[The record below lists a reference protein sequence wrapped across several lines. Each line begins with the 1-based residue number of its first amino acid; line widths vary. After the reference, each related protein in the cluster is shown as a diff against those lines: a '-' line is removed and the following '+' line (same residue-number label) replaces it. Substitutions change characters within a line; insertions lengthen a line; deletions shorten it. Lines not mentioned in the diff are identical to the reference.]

1 MLKEIKKYGDPVL
14 RKNAEKVEVVTD
26 EIRTI
31 LLDMAET
38 MYEAPGV
45 GLAAPQIGINLRLV
59 VIDTD
64 GVLRKIINP
73 AILEYSLETES
84 CEEGC
89 LSVPGIYEKVRRAKK
104 IKVKYLNEKGEE
116 VIEEVEDLLARAFQ
130 HEIDHLDGLLFVDK
144 LSPIGKKLAS
154 QKLMRLKKETL
165 KNMKKGDLK

>member
-1 MLKEIKKYGDPVL
+1 M
-14 RKNAEKVEVVTD
+14 
-26 EIRTI
+26 
-31 LLDMAET
+31 
-38 MYEAPGV
+38 
-45 GLAAPQIGINLRLV
+45 
-59 VIDTD
+59 
-64 GVLRKIINP
+64 
-73 AILEYSLETES
+73 
-84 CEEGC
+84 
-89 LSVPGIYEKVRRAKK
+89 PGIYEKVRRAKK